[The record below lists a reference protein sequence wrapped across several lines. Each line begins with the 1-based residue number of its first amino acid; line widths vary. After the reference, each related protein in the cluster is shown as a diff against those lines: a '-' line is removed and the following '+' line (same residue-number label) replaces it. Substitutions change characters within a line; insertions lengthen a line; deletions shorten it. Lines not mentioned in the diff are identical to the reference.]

1 VKREAKKPNLQKEIS
16 NNNEIDNLR
25 RELKDEKEKNKK
37 LQDTINNLNN
47 TINQLKQEH
56 NTDIRIYKKELK
68 VYVDKNEILN
78 NQIKKLSLDNT
89 NLKEEIKKNNTQNNS
104 DDIVS
109 LYKRIDDLNKKLS
122 RYPFVLEEGE
132 KIFSVIFT
140 SVSQKVN
147 YSMVCKNTDSIY
159 KLEGEL
165 YKTFPELSET
175 NNCFLCKGT
184 VVNRFKKFEE
194 LKFKN
199 GDIIIINQQED

>member
-1 VKREAKKPNLQKEIS
+1 MEKEIS
-16 NNNEIDNLR
+16 DNNLINNLR
-25 RELKDEKEKNKK
+25 RELEEEKKKNKI
-37 LQDTINNLNN
+37 LQDTINKLNN

-56 NTDIRIYKKELK
+56 NTDIQKYKEEIKA
-68 VYVDKNEILN
+68 YIDRNEILN

-89 NLKEEIKKNNTQNNS
+89 NLKEEIEKVNIQNKS
-104 DDIVS
+104 DEIIR
-109 LYKRIDDLNKKLS
+109 LYKKIEELNEQIK
-122 RYPFVLEEGE
+122 RYPFILEEGE
-132 KIFSVIFT
+132 KILSVIFT

-165 YKTFPELSET
+165 YNTFPELAQT
-175 NNCFLCKGT
+175 NNYFSCKGT

-199 GDIIIINQQED
+199 GDIIVINQQED

>member
-1 VKREAKKPNLQKEIS
+1 MKKEIS
-16 NNNEIDNLR
+16 DNNLINNLR
-25 RELKDEKEKNKK
+25 RELEEEKKKNKI
-37 LQDTINNLNN
+37 LQDTINKLNN

-56 NTDIRIYKKELK
+56 NTDIQKYKKEIK
-68 VYVDKNEILN
+68 AYIDRNEILN

-89 NLKEEIKKNNTQNNS
+89 NLKEEIEKVNIQNKS
-104 DDIVS
+104 DEIIR
-109 LYKRIDDLNKKLS
+109 LYKKIEELNEQIK
-122 RYPFVLEEGE
+122 RYPFILEEGE
-132 KIFSVIFT
+132 KILSVIFT

-165 YKTFPELSET
+165 YNTFPELAQT
-175 NNCFLCKGT
+175 NNYFSCKGT

-199 GDIIIINQQED
+199 GDIIVINQQED

>member
-1 VKREAKKPNLQKEIS
+1 MEAKKPNLQKEIS

-56 NTDIRIYKKELK
+56 NTDIQKYKKELK
-68 VYVDKNEILN
+68 VYIDRNEILN

-89 NLKEEIKKNNTQNNS
+89 NLKEEIEKVNIQNKS
-104 DDIVS
+104 DEVIR
-109 LYKRIDDLNKKLS
+109 LYKKIEELNEQIK
-122 RYPFVLEEGE
+122 RYPFILEEGE
-132 KIFSVIFT
+132 KILSVIFT

-165 YKTFPELSET
+165 YNTFPELAQT
-175 NNCFLCKGT
+175 NNYFSCKGT

-199 GDIIIINQQED
+199 GDIIVINQQED

>member
-1 VKREAKKPNLQKEIS
+1 MKKEIS
-16 NNNEIDNLR
+16 DNNLINNLR
-25 RELKDEKEKNKK
+25 RELEEEKKKNKI
-37 LQDTINNLNN
+37 LQDTINKLNN

-56 NTDIRIYKKELK
+56 NTDIQKYKKELK

-132 KIFSVIFT
+132 KILSVIFT
-140 SVSQKVN
+140 SVSKKVN

>member
-1 VKREAKKPNLQKEIS
+1 MKKEIS
-16 NNNEIDNLR
+16 DNNLINNLR
-25 RELKDEKEKNKK
+25 RELEEEKKKNKIM
-37 LQDTINNLNN
+37 QDTINKLNN

-56 NTDIRIYKKELK
+56 NTDIQKYKKELK

-132 KIFSVIFT
+132 KILSVIFT

>member
-1 VKREAKKPNLQKEIS
+1 MKKEIS
-16 NNNEIDNLR
+16 DNNLINNLR
-25 RELKDEKEKNKK
+25 RELEEEKKKNKN
-37 LQDTINNLNN
+37 LQDTINKLNN

-56 NTDIRIYKKELK
+56 NTDIQKYKKELK

-132 KIFSVIFT
+132 KILSVIFT